1 MAIHIMN
8 TGDTYGGGTIF
19 YVDSTGQHGLIA
31 AKADMP
37 GHSVGEAEG
46 HFIWDDARAACQNL
60 VAGGY
65 SDWFLPDKEQL
76 NQLHLKKNVVGGFP
90 GGIVHYWSSSEISEE
105 GAWCHYFN
113 EGVPSMDFKSN
124 ANKVRAVRAF

>member
-1 MAIHIMN
+1 MATNIMN
-8 TGDTYGGGTIF
+8 TGDNYGGGTIF

-37 GHSVGEAEG
+37 GHSAGEAEG
-46 HFIWDDARAACQNL
+46 FFIWDDAKAACQNL

-76 NQLHLKKNVVGGFP
+76 SQLYLKKGVVGGFP
-90 GGIVHYWSSSEISEE
+90 GGLTHYWSSSEISEE
-105 GAWCHYFN
+105 GAWSGYFHD
-113 EGVPSMDFKSN
+113 GDQSIDLKSN
-124 ANKVRAVRAF
+124 AMRVRAVRAF